1 MDYMERYRSW
11 LDSDYFSEDVK
22 KELALID
29 GDLKEIEERFY
40 KDLEFGTAGLRGVVG
55 YGTNRMNIYT
65 VGKATQGLSNY
76 VNNTSE
82 SEQKTAVISYDGRL
96 MSDQFANIAA
106 RVFAANGIKT
116 YLFDGV
122 RPTPEASF
130 AVRELKTDTGIMI
143 TASHNPPEY
152 NGYKA
157 YGPDGG
163 QYSTTDSMAITEW
176 FVKIESF
183 ESVKIVSEEEARE
196 KGLIVDVPSW
206 VDEKYISEVLKLS
219 LRDDVDKDIN
229 IVYTPLHG
237 VGARSVLNVLG
248 KRGFNNI
255 HVVKEQEEPDGNF
268 PTLTYPNPEDL
279 KAFELSK
286 KLAYEVDAD
295 IIIATDPDT
304 DRVAALVKHQGDYA
318 NLTGNQMGYLLMDY
332 VLTERKAK
340 GDIPDNGVLVKT
352 IVSSQFAEK
361 IADEYGLQFR
371 DVYTGFKN
379 IAKAIR
385 EMEADGSGEYVF
397 GYEESIGYLPE
408 TFVRDKDAVSTSML
422 IAEMAALYKKEGLT
436 LIDKLEELYKEY
448 GYFEEKLY
456 SVVFTGI
463 EGKSKMDKLM
473 EIFRTDYPK
482 EINGSKIVELIDY
495 KSQKSYK
502 GDTVSNL
509 LFDEQE
515 NAVKYI
521 FDDESWY
528 VMRPSG
534 TEPKIKVYIY
544 STSETREKAIQKI
557 EAISS
562 VVDGI
567 IESVDNEG

>member
-1 MDYMERYRSW
+1 MDYMERYKSW
-11 LDSDYFSEDVK
+11 IENDYFGEDVK
-22 KELALID
+22 KDLDSISD
-29 GDLKEIEERFY
+29 NLKEIEERFY

-55 YGTNRMNIYT
+55 FGTNRMNIYT
-65 VGKATQGLSNY
+65 VGKATQGLSEY
-76 VNNTSE
+76 VNQTSE
-82 SEQKTAVISYDGRL
+82 NDEKTAVISYDGRL
-96 MSDQFANIAA
+96 MSDVFANIAA

-116 YLFDGV
+116 YLFKGV
-122 RPTPEASF
+122 RPTPVASF

-157 YGPDGG
+157 YGRDGG
-163 QYSTTDSMAITEW
+163 QYSTTDSMDITKV
-176 FVKIESF
+176 FVKIASY
-183 ESVKIVSEEEARE
+183 ESVKMMSEEEARE

-206 VDEKYISEVLKLS
+206 VDEKYIKQVLELS
-219 LRDDVDKDIN
+219 LRDDIDKNIN

-237 VGARSVLNVLG
+237 VGAEKVLKVL
-248 KRGFNNI
+248 KERGFDNI
-255 HVVKEQEEPDGNF
+255 HTVKEQEEPDGNF

-279 KAFELSK
+279 KAFELAK
-286 KLAYEVDAD
+286 ELAYDVDAD

-304 DRVAALVKHQGDYA
+304 DRVASLVKHEGEYES
-318 NLTGNQMGYLLMDY
+318 LSGNQMGYLLMDY
-332 VLTERKAK
+332 VLRERKSK
-340 GDIPDNGVLVKT
+340 GNLPEDGVLVKT
-352 IVSSQFAEK
+352 IVSSRFAEK
-361 IADEYGLQFR
+361 IAEKYGLGFR

-385 EMEADGSGEYVF
+385 EMENDGSGEYVF
-397 GYEESIGYLPE
+397 GYEESIGYLPQ

-436 LIDKLEELYKEY
+436 LIDKLESIFEEY

-456 SVVFTGI
+456 SKIFTGI
-463 EGKSKMDKLM
+463 EGRAKMDKLM
-473 EIFRTDYPK
+473 EIFRNDYPT
-482 EINGSKIVELIDY
+482 EINGSKLVELIDY
-495 KSQKSYK
+495 KTQKSHK
-502 GDTVSNL
+502 GDDVTEL
-509 LFDEQE
+509 DFDEKE

-521 FDDESWY
+521 FDNGSWY

-544 STSETREKAIQKI
+544 STSETRDEALEKI

-562 VVDGI
+562 VVDNI
-567 IESVDNEG
+567 IESVDNI